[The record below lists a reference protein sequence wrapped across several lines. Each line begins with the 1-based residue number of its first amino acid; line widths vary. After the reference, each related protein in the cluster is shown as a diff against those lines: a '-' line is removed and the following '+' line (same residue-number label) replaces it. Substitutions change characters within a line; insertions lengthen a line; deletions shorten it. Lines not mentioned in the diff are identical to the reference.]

1 MFLTPGGRYF
11 ITDEQNEASELK
23 KKKKVDCYSS
33 PYLSDLKSLS
43 LRTLLSL
50 LQKSHTGT
58 TLNVLLEIFQQ
69 SLDHQKGKRKK
80 NKRRDKC

>member
-11 ITDEQNEASELK
+11 ITDEQNEASEL

-69 SLDHQKGKRKK
+69 SLDHQKEKRKK